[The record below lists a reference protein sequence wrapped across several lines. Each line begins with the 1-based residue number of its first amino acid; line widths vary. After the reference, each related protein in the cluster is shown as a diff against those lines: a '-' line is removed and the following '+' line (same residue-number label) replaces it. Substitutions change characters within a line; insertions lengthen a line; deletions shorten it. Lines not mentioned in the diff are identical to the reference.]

1 MYKRI
6 LIPVNFSDA
15 NKAAVAASIKLAKQ
29 NRSEVTLL
37 HVVERLSVDDTEIQ
51 DFYRSLETK
60 SQAKIAELA
69 TEFEQAGIKVESQVK
84 IGRAANEIVRWALEN
99 EIDLVVLSVHQLELD
114 QPMKGLAQTSFQV
127 SLLVPC
133 QVLLVKQS

>member
-15 NKAAVAASIKLAKQ
+15 NKAAVDAAIKLARQHQSK
-29 NRSEVTLL
+29 VTLL
-37 HVVERLSVDDTEIQ
+37 HVVERLSVEDKEIQ
-51 DFYRSLETK
+51 DFYHSLETK
-60 SQAKIAELA
+60 SQEKIAELA
-69 TEFEQAGIKVESQVK
+69 TEFEQAGIDVECHVK

-99 EIDLVVLSVHQLELD
+99 ESDLVVLSVHQLEID
-114 QPMKGLAQTSFQV
+114 RPMKGLAQTSFQV

-133 QVLLVKQS
+133 QVLLVK